1 MKRKN
6 IVRIDK
12 ERCKGCNL
20 CIVFC
25 ARSIIKTS
33 KDLNSKGLHYAIIQS
48 ENNCTGCKFCA
59 EICPDAAIEI
69 YVEEE

>member
-20 CIVFC
+20 CITVC
-25 ARSIIKTS
+25 SRGIVKPS
-33 KDLNSKGLHYAIIQS
+33 KNLNLKGFHYAVIQS

-69 YVEEE
+69 DLEEE

>member
-1 MKRKN
+1 MKRKC

-20 CIVFC
+20 CITVC
-25 ARSIIKTS
+25 ARGILKPS
-33 KDLNSKGLHYAIIQS
+33 KDLNSKGFHYAVIQS
-48 ENNCTGCKFCA
+48 ADNCTGCKFCA

-69 YVEEE
+69 DLEEE

>member
-1 MKRKN
+1 MKKKY

-20 CIVFC
+20 CITVC
-25 ARSIIKTS
+25 ARDSLETS
-33 KDLNSKGLHYAIIQS
+33 KELNSKGFHYAVIQS
-48 ENNCTGCKFCA
+48 EDNCTGCKFCA

-69 YVEEE
+69 YLEEE